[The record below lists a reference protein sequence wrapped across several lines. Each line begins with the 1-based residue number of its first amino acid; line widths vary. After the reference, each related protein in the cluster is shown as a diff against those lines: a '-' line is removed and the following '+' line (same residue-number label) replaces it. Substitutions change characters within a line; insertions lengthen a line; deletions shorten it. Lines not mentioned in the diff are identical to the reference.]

1 MLKIYLDNDIMSDES
16 NVLKME
22 LQKVGI
28 IIDDIYDLVNT
39 SIPYPEAIPILINAI
54 EKGLSDK
61 ILIEGIIRSLA
72 VKEVR
77 GLCNKVLI
85 KEFYRI
91 PKENTFLL
99 WAIGNTMDVVICQE
113 DVDDIIE
120 IIKKKEYG
128 VSRQMFVY
136 ALRKVNAEKSENVL
150 IDLLDDTDV
159 VAHVIPVLGKMKSQ
173 KAKSK
178 ITELL
183 SSKSSLVR
191 KEAAKALKKIG

>member
-1 MLKIYLDNDIMSDES
+1 MLNIYPDNDIMNNES

-22 LQKVGI
+22 LREVGI
-28 IIDDIYDLVNT
+28 IIDDIYDFVNT
-39 SIPYPEAIPILINAI
+39 PQPYPEAIPILINALKK
-54 EKGLSDK
+54 ELSDK
-61 ILIEGIIRSLA
+61 ILIEGIVRSLA
-72 VKEVR
+72 VKEAR

-99 WAIGNTMDVVICQE
+99 WAIGNTMAVVVCQE

-128 VSRQMFVY
+128 ASRQMFVY
-136 ALRKVNAEKSENVL
+136 ALKRVNAEKAEDLL

-159 VAHVIPVLGKMKSQ
+159 VSHVIGVLGKMKSQ

-183 SSKSSLVR
+183 SDKNSFVR
-191 KEAAKALKKIG
+191 KQAAKALKKIG